1 MIEFRTLGTV
11 DLRRDGEE
19 LRAVVL
25 QPKRLAV
32 LAYLATA
39 SPRGFHSRDRVLGL
53 FWPDLDQERARNAMR
68 QALHFLRKSLGEEV
82 VAGRGDREVGLGE
95 GTLWCDAAAFDD
107 ALAAG
112 RPEDAVALYRGDF
125 LPGFFVEDAVEAE
138 RWLEAERERRRL
150 AAREALRSLVEREE
164 AKGERRAAVLWARRA
179 VALAPAD
186 EGLVRQLMGAL
197 DRAGEPAA
205 ALDAYDQ
212 LVHRLREEFGVAASG
227 ETIALVK
234 AIRGRPVGGG
244 TVGERKDDGAA
255 DGLSAGPGTVT
266 QQPAGGA
273 DAATGAGA
281 PPAARDAATPSG
293 VPPVRD
299 AEVPP
304 TAAPRRSARRVAIA
318 SLAAAVLAVLGGTLA
333 LRRTAAASEGAPTG
347 SVAVLPFVN
356 MSGDPANEYLA
367 DGFTEEILNVLANLD
382 GLQVAAR
389 TSAFKFKG
397 QEVTVDSV
405 GRALRVRHVLEG
417 SVRKDGDRL
426 RVTAQLIDAATGYH
440 VWSETYD
447 RTVGDLFAV
456 QDEISRAIA
465 VKLRTG
471 VATDTTSPDTR
482 DAEAHAMFLRARAF
496 SRRGSA
502 YRDSMYARLDS
513 ALARDPDY
521 ARARGYLALSLAYDP
536 TLRHTAPEATYARA
550 RREAERSLAAG
561 ETPEAHMALGY
572 IATVRDWDFTRADDH
587 MARAIALAP
596 SQSGAYT
603 QRARLLL
610 RRGRA
615 EEALAVARHAVALD
629 PLNPAAHNALAGV
642 FALTDRY
649 AEAIE
654 SYRAALALV
663 PNDVSFLSNMA
674 AAQADAGD
682 STGALASLAAARA
695 TPHAIAYLDATE
707 AYVAARIGRT
717 AQARA
722 LIATL
727 ERDSTVQESVLA
739 SAYAALGDR
748 EGTLRALERAA
759 ATRDDLLADL
769 MVVREFQPY
778 HDDPRFVA
786 IRRQLGL

>member
-82 VAGRGDREVGLGE
+82 VVGRGDREVGLGD

-112 RPEDAVALYRGDF
+112 RLEDAVALYRGDF

-150 AAREALRSLVEREE
+150 AALEALRSLVEREE

-179 VALAPAD
+179 VALAPTD

-212 LVHRLREEFGVAASG
+212 LVHRLREEFGVSASG

-234 AIRGRPVGGG
+234 AIRAR
-244 TVGERKDDGAA
+244 
-255 DGLSAGPGTVT
+255 
-266 QQPAGGA
+266 PAGGG
-273 DAATGAGA
+273 AAGERPTGGNAAEEPSAGGAA
-281 PPAARDAATPSG
+281 PVEGSAEPRTARDAATPG
-293 VPPVRD
+293 GMPPLPAAPVPPR
-299 AEVPP
+299 
-304 TAAPRRSARRVAIA
+304 AASRRSARRIAIA
-318 SLAAAVLAVLGGTLA
+318 SLAAAVLAVVVGTLA
-333 LRRTAAASEGAPTG
+333 LRRTAAASEGAPAG

-356 MSGDPANEYLA
+356 MSGNPANEYLS

-471 VATDTTSPDTR
+471 VATDTVAPETR

-502 YRDSMYARLDS
+502 FADSVYARLDS
-513 ALARDPDY
+513 ALARDPGY
-521 ARARGYLALSLAYDP
+521 ARARGYLALTIVYDP
-536 TLRHTAPEATYARA
+536 VRRHTEPEATYARA
-550 RREAERSLAAG
+550 RREAERSLASG
-561 ETPEAHMALGY
+561 ETPEAHMTLAH
-572 IATVRDWDFTRADDH
+572 IATVRDWDFAAADRH

-615 EEALAVARHAVALD
+615 EEALAVARQAVALD

-674 AAQADAGD
+674 AAQADGGD

-695 TPHAIAYLDATE
+695 TPHGNAYLDATE
-707 AYVAARIGRT
+707 AYVAARIGRA
-717 AQARA
+717 AQAREI
-722 LIATL
+722 IAKL

-786 IRRQLGL
+786 IRRRRGL